1 MMVIFTSQSDKNALK
16 TTRWILD
23 AFANRI
29 GTDTWQTIITEDGL
43 QMVKTLLRRHATKS
57 MSVSCRWI
65 RSRTRSQL
73 LWIVGDKSRFNA
85 EGIVPVNSTQ
95 KDLAHSEWEND
106 WSHLPAIKALAA
118 MAGLLHDWGKANKA
132 FQKLLKKKKDKDGK
146 KTSDETYRHEW
157 LSCKL
162 LEGLVYQT
170 DTQND
175 NGWMG
180 LLQTGKIPEKKLA
193 EYLKENAD
201 KQFAAMPP
209 IASMLCWLILAH
221 HRLPFL
227 DTNDDKNK
235 KKNEELVN
243 SYSKEE
249 MPDFSA
255 CLAKIVADWGYKKAG
270 TEEVKIVSGLLK
282 SAPWKKQLKKWSG
295 RMMDVYDDLLELW
308 QQNMRSLLLYTRI
321 SLMLSDYM
329 VSADKADPA
338 WPQDCDLYANT
349 DKNELKQRLDEH
361 LVRVGRQAA
370 KVAHCLP
377 RFAEGMERIED
388 VPALRKK
395 SPVAFGWQDKVTAKI
410 QDYRKEHSKIVH
422 NGWFVINMAGTGCGK
437 TFANAKIMRALSKD
451 GKSLRYSLLLGLR
464 TLTLQT
470 GNEYRTRV
478 KLDSSEMAVLVG
490 SAVVKDLYEDDV
502 CSENT
507 GDTAC
512 MNGLMSGTVHAEFS
526 AEDEMLD
533 VLFDPVEKLTDKRRQ
548 LLYAPVLVATI
559 DHLMPSVETIRGGRH
574 ILPFL
579 RLMAADVVID
589 EIDDFAGKDLVAIAR
604 LVHLAGLLGR
614 NIVLSSATI
623 PPDLAEGLFSAY
635 WRGRQEYAQFF
646 GYKTTVNC
654 VWCDEFQPQIQT
666 IGMTEQEE
674 VLAAYRQ
681 GHKDFSQRHLEK
693 LKSQPIKRRGWIV
706 DCEQI
711 LQLPQ
716 EERNAAYF
724 HVMQQTIVLLHH
736 QYAVK
741 DKRTGKRVSFGLV
754 RLANINPCVQAAKY
768 MLQSDW
774 PEGIAPRI
782 LVYHSRQTALLRSKE
797 EHYLDRVLKRKEQQG
812 GEVDFQDLC
821 LRQHIEGTEAQDII
835 FILVAT
841 PVEELGRDHDF
852 DWAVVEPSSYRSI
865 IQLAGRIRRH
875 RGVPLAADWGNIA
888 IMQYNIKAL
897 QDNNGP
903 VFCNPGFETKK
914 KYKLRTHDMKELVNM
929 TELATVIDASPRTVR
944 PEKLQAHSNLVHLEH
959 KVLSDFRDLSNCG
972 AGFLH
977 GWQEEYWWLTAL
989 PQQLNQFR
997 EGRPDIELCLR
1008 EQEDGSFIF
1017 EEKDSHTGNWI
1028 KREEWYH
1035 IKQEKD
1041 EKNERFWLR
1050 RDYKQAWNAYK
1061 DSREEWGNLNKV
1073 GLLHL
1078 PDYGSDNNEKR
1089 WRYSDQFGMY
1099 DEKEDFDQ

>member
-65 RSRTRSQL
+65 RSRTHSQL
-73 LWIVGDKSRFNA
+73 LWIVGDKSRFNE

-106 WSHLPAIKALAA
+106 WAHLPAIKALAA
-118 MAGLLHDWGKANKA
+118 MAGLLHDWGKANKS

-146 KTSDETYRHEW
+146 KTSDEVYRHEW

-170 DTQND
+170 DTQKD
-175 NGWMG
+175 NAWLE
-180 LLQTGKIPEKKLA
+180 LLHTGKIPEKKLA

-201 KQFAAMPP
+201 KELAVMPP
-209 IASMLCWLILAH
+209 AASMLCWLILSH
-221 HRLPFL
+221 HRLPAL
-227 DTNDDKNK
+227 DENRRN
-235 KKNEELVN
+235 N
-243 SYSKEE
+243 YSETE

-255 CLAKIVADWGYKKAG
+255 LLANFQADWGYKKEG
-270 TEEVKIVSGLLK
+270 KDEVKLVSGLLK

-295 RMMDVYDDLLELW
+295 RLLEVYSDLQELW
-308 QQNMRSLLLYTRI
+308 QQRNIRPLLLYARV
-321 SLMLSDYM
+321 SLMLGDYM
-329 VSADKADPA
+329 VSADKADPS
-338 WPQDCDLYANT
+338 WPQDCTLYANT

-370 KVAHCLP
+370 KAARCLP

-388 VPALRKK
+388 VPALQKK
-395 SPVAFGWQDKVTAKI
+395 SRLKNFYWQDKVTAKI
-410 QDYRKEHSKIVH
+410 QAYRKEHSEIAH
-422 NGWFVINMAGTGCGK
+422 EGWFVINMAGTGCGK
-437 TFANAKIMRALSKD
+437 TFANAKIMRALSRD

-470 GNEYRTRV
+470 GKEYRSRV

-490 SAVVKDLYEDDV
+490 SAVVKDLYEDEV
-502 CSENT
+502 CLEDT

-512 MNGLMSGTVHAEFS
+512 MNELLSGTVQAKFS

-533 VLFDPVEKLTDKRRQ
+533 VLFDPAEKMTDEKRQ

-559 DHLMPSVETIRGGRH
+559 DHLMPSVETVRGGRH

-646 GYKTTVNC
+646 GYKNNINC
-654 VWCDEFQPQIQT
+654 VWCDEFQPQVQT
-666 IGMTEQEE
+666 IGTMEQDGA
-674 VLAAYRQ
+674 LLAYRQ
-681 GHKDFSQRHLEK
+681 GHKEFSLRHLEK

-706 DCEQI
+706 DCEKI

-716 EERNAAYF
+716 EERKEAYF
-724 HVMQQTIVLLHH
+724 QAMQQAIVRLHN

-754 RLANINPCVQAAKY
+754 RVANILPCVQAAKY
-768 MLQSDW
+768 MLKSEW
-774 PEGIAPRI
+774 PEKIAPRL
-782 LVYHSRQTALLRSKE
+782 LVYHSRQTALLRSQE
-797 EHYLDRVLKRKEQQG
+797 EKYLDRVLKRNGQTGTEI
-812 GEVDFQDLC
+812 DFQDALV
-821 LRQHIEGTEAQDII
+821 RRHIEGTEAQDII

-852 DWAVVEPSSYRSI
+852 DWAVVEPSSYRSL

-875 RGVPLAADWGNIA
+875 RGEPAAAELGNIA
-888 IMQYNIKAL
+888 VMQYNIKAL
-897 QDNNGP
+897 QEINGP
-903 VFCNPGFETKK
+903 VFCRPGFETQE
-914 KYKLRTHDMKELVNM
+914 KYRLRTHDMKELVN
-929 TELATVIDASPRTVR
+929 TAELAAVIDASPRTVR
-944 PEKLQAHSNLVHLEH
+944 PEKLQARSNLVHLEH

-972 AGFLH
+972 AAFLH

-989 PQQLNQFR
+989 PQQLNKFR
-997 EGRPDIELCLR
+997 EGQQDIELCLR
-1008 EQEDGSFIF
+1008 E
-1017 EEKDSHTGNWI
+1017 EEGNFAFYEKSSHTGHWI
-1028 KREEWYH
+1028 KCEDCYH
-1035 IKQEKD
+1035 IKQD
-1041 EKNERFWLR
+1041 EAEDNARFWLK
-1050 RDYKQAWNAYK
+1050 RDYKEAWNAYK
-1061 DSREEWGNLNKV
+1061 GTREEWGKMDKV

-1078 PDYGSDNNEKR
+1078 PARDEE

-1099 DEKEDFDQ
+1099 EEKEEFDQ